1 MTDQNLIK
9 ESTDAI
15 LILKKL
21 IRNCVKE
28 EIKKIESVT
37 TDEQIQEMI
46 DNSLADFVE
55 STELDV
61 KIDDKC
67 RDTLQNARVEIN
79 TTAWVEVD

>member
-1 MTDQNLIK
+1 MKGKNIFVEEQTMTIALKNLIK
-9 ESTDAI
+9 EI
-15 LILKKL
+15 
-21 IRNCVKE
+21 VKE

-37 TDEQIQEMI
+37 TDEQVQEMI

-67 RDTLQNARVEIN
+67 RDTFQNARVEIN

>member
-1 MTDQNLIK
+1 MTDKNLIK

>member
-1 MTDQNLIK
+1 MTDKNLIK

-37 TDEQIQEMI
+37 TDEQVQEMI

>member
-1 MTDQNLIK
+1 MTNENSMNENI
-9 ESTDAI
+9 DAI
-15 LILKKL
+15 LMLKKL

-67 RDTLQNARVEIN
+67 RDTFQNARVEIN

>member
-1 MTDQNLIK
+1 MTN
-9 ESTDAI
+9 ENTMNENDAI

-21 IRNCVKE
+21 IKNCVTE
-28 EIKKIESVT
+28 ELRKIKSVN

-46 DNSLADFVE
+46 DNSLSDFVE

>member
-1 MTDQNLIK
+1 MKGKNIFVEEQTMTIALKNLIK
-9 ESTDAI
+9 EI
-15 LILKKL
+15 
-21 IRNCVKE
+21 VKE

-37 TDEQIQEMI
+37 TDEQVQEMI